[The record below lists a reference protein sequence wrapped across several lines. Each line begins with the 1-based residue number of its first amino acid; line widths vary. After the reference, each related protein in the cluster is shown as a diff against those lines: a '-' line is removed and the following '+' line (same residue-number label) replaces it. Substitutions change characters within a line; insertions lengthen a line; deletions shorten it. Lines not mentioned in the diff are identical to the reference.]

1 MATKQTEHS
10 DTDEEF
16 VDELQPGHE
25 LMHGQYKIVSFLNA
39 GGFGITYRAE
49 DSLGRP
55 VVIKE
60 CFPGSFCRRTETSV
74 RARSRAYQRE
84 LENVVDLFVQEA
96 KSLSRLDHPNIVG
109 VHHVF
114 EENST
119 AYMALDF
126 VEGQDLLQI
135 IEDPTKNLSPKDIEE
150 IHGKVLKAIGFIHD
164 SGMLH
169 RDISPD
175 NILINGDMEPILID
189 FGAAREEEA
198 TQKSRILSAMRVVK
212 DGYSPQE
219 FYISGSMQGNYSDLY
234 ALGATFYHL
243 ITGELPENSQ
253 ARLSAIAASESDPYK
268 AVSGQLK
275 EYSAPFLSGI
285 DRALNVLPKD
295 RFASA
300 AEWSAVLSG
309 EKVADVK
316 TGVDGAVAAASV
328 GTSQKS
334 LKGMFL
340 SSAAVV
346 ALLIGGFVFHQSMKS
361 SDDVTAAVDASVST
375 PAASEPAASE
385 SNDDISASTILDQPS
400 IFREPVAVASQRD
413 GEDAEGGV
421 PAEETA
427 AAQPAESEDEVAIE
441 DSPAEVPSNDT
452 SEAEE
457 NLTALLGLPGAT
469 AEADVTDTSVTPE
482 ITDPIAV
489 PESSSEGLSES
500 EESED
505 LQIADADAEE
515 AIADADAEEAIADA
529 DAEEVVADADA
540 EEVIADPDAE
550 EVIADADVED
560 VADEPSLI
568 PLQESP
574 EVTTE
579 TAPELIAS
587 VRPEARPA
595 DIVEAAT
602 TPEVEDST
610 VELADTSTEE
620 SDTDVEV
627 AAVEESQ
634 DAVTETPTDVA
645 ESTVPETVVSDNEI
659 ADIIE
664 DLVLGQDDAPVALT
678 ENDVDDVDI
687 AAAEIVVEEQLDPAL
702 AWMNIEFDEPNRGQ
716 SLQSFSEPEVAS
728 VYQSF
733 WTIELPDGLT
743 EEGQKIFHVN
753 GISVSDDEEIYE
765 TLRGIVPEPT
775 SDEISV
781 SFGVGET
788 SIRTAIETVSVP
800 VLQKSIL
807 LNGLAFETK
816 ANDGAWAT
824 TVTDVPENLG
834 TDLRPGDI
842 IVGDFASEFR
852 FDSRTALNDFREQ
865 LDEKVDEQLTL
876 AVRRDGSLVVVT
888 LPNFQ

>member
-135 IEDPTKNLSPKDIEE
+135 IEDPTKNLSPKDIED

-189 FGAAREEEA
+189 FGAAREEES

-253 ARLSAIAASESDPYK
+253 ARLSAIAASENDPYK
-268 AVSGQLK
+268 AVSGQVK
-275 EYSAPFLSGI
+275 GYSAPFLSGI

-300 AEWSAVLSG
+300 DEWLAVLSG

-328 GTSQKS
+328 GSSQKS

-346 ALLIGGFVFHQSMKS
+346 ALLIGGFVFHQSTKS
-361 SDDVTAAVDASVST
+361 SDDVTAAVDTSVST
-375 PAASEPAASE
+375 PAVSEANSDTPAP
-385 SNDDISASTILDQPS
+385 TILDQTS
-400 IFREPVAVASQRD
+400 IFREPVTVSSQRD
-413 GEDAEGGV
+413 DDDAEAIV
-421 PAEETA
+421 PDDETA
-427 AAQPAESEDEVAIE
+427 AAQPDEAEDEVAIE
-441 DSPAEVPSNDT
+441 DSAAEVPSNDAA
-452 SEAEE
+452 EAEE
-457 NLTALLGLPGAT
+457 NLTALLGLSDAT
-469 AEADVTDTSVTPE
+469 TEDVIDTSVTPE
-482 ITDPIAV
+482 IADPIAV
-489 PESSSEGLSES
+489 PEGPSEGLTDADAI
-500 EESED
+500 ED
-505 LQIADADAEE
+505 LQIADADAED
-515 AIADADAEEAIADA
+515 AIADADAEDVIADA
-529 DAEEVVADADA
+529 DAEDTIADADA
-540 EEVIADPDAE
+540 ED
-550 EVIADADVED
+550 VIADAD
-560 VADEPSLI
+560 
-568 PLQESP
+568 
-574 EVTTE
+574 
-579 TAPELIAS
+579 
-587 VRPEARPA
+587 
-595 DIVEAAT
+595 
-602 TPEVEDST
+602 
-610 VELADTSTEE
+610 
-620 SDTDVEV
+620 
-627 AAVEESQ
+627 
-634 DAVTETPTDVA
+634 A
-645 ESTVPETVVSDNEI
+645 EC
-659 ADIIE
+659 
-664 DLVLGQDDAPVALT
+664 
-678 ENDVDDVDI
+678 
-687 AAAEIVVEEQLDPAL
+687 
-702 AWMNIEFDEPNRGQ
+702 
-716 SLQSFSEPEVAS
+716 
-728 VYQSF
+728 
-733 WTIELPDGLT
+733 
-743 EEGQKIFHVN
+743 
-753 GISVSDDEEIYE
+753 
-765 TLRGIVPEPT
+765 
-775 SDEISV
+775 
-781 SFGVGET
+781 
-788 SIRTAIETVSVP
+788 
-800 VLQKSIL
+800 
-807 LNGLAFETK
+807 
-816 ANDGAWAT
+816 
-824 TVTDVPENLG
+824 
-834 TDLRPGDI
+834 
-842 IVGDFASEFR
+842 
-852 FDSRTALNDFREQ
+852 
-865 LDEKVDEQLTL
+865 
-876 AVRRDGSLVVVT
+876 RR
-888 LPNFQ
+888 